1 MLFYAKNAR
10 IEGGEVAGYENIKD
24 ANSNRTPEERRELA
38 KIAGEASG
46 AARRRKADFGWP
58 DPSDDN
64 IQERYSAVAGL
75 FSCVFVEYCQ
85 NLVYD
90 LSECGV
96 S

>member
-1 MLFYAKNAR
+1 M
-10 IEGGEVAGYENIKD
+10 AGYENIKD
-24 ANSNRTPEERRELA
+24 YGFNKRTAEERRE
-38 KIAGEASG
+38 IAVMGGKASG
-46 AARRRKADFGWP
+46 EARRRKADFGWP